1 MIWVLEKSSKANL
14 CTSHPF
20 GIRTSVSLEQPEK
33 ASSPIFVTEG
43 GRVIVVRLEQPQK
56 AASPISVTEGGRL
69 MLARLEQS
77 KKAFIYVIILI
88 FVPKCFNCK
97 HYGRRLSSLRC
108 SDTEEYWSRIKAIR
122 LKHNMT
128 QDSLD

>member
-1 MIWVLEKSSKANL
+1 MAYTGPSASMR
-14 CTSHPF
+14 S
-20 GIRTSVSLEQPEK
+20 EQRAK
-33 ASSPIFVTEG
+33 ASSPIFITEG

-56 AASPISVTEGGRL
+56 AASPSSVSEGGRL
-69 MLARLEQS
+69 MLARLEHS

>member
-1 MIWVLEKSSKANL
+1 MLA
-14 CTSHPF
+14 
-20 GIRTSVSLEQPEK
+20 
-33 ASSPIFVTEG
+33 
-43 GRVIVVRLEQPQK
+43 RLEHSPK
-56 AASPISVTEGGRL
+56 APSPISVTEGGRL

>member
-1 MIWVLEKSSKANL
+1 MAYTDPSASMR
-14 CTSHPF
+14 S
-20 GIRTSVSLEQPEK
+20 EQRAK
-33 ASSPIFVTEG
+33 ASSPIFITEG
-43 GRVIVVRLEQPQK
+43 GRVMLARLEHSPK
-56 AASPISVTEGGRL
+56 APSPISVTEGGRL